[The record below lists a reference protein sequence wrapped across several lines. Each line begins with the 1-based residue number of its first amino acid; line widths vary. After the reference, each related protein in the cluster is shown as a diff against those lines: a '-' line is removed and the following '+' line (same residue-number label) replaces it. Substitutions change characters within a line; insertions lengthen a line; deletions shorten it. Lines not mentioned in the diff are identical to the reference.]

1 MAAETARDRVP
12 RLLTIVGYLLR
23 LRQEFDIVTVTEA
36 AEHLGLPAQQ
46 IRDDVKLI
54 AMSGIPG
61 ATGNYEHNDLFD
73 IDWGAF
79 EDDDLLIL
87 QHSVAVEAMPKFSS
101 REASAL
107 IAGLAYLSEQPGFT
121 DSTQLASLRAKLAA
135 GASAAPT
142 SVLVAPGLV
151 DAAVGTLREAIAAGQ
166 QVAFDYLTGGESRTR
181 RTVDPQRL
189 VSDGPIWTLQ
199 GWCHTRQ
206 GHRSF
211 RLDRMTHIEVLPDAA
226 DEHPE
231 PPTPGYQGSQD
242 DLVVNVELPL
252 DALPLIAGYVV
263 GARQEPI
270 GDRVRVTLR
279 FAHEY
284 ALKRLV
290 AGFPGVITVISPAA
304 AKHAV
309 ADWADRGLA
318 QYDA

>member
-36 AEHLGLPAQQ
+36 AEHLGLSAQQ
-46 IRDDVKLI
+46 IREDVKLI

-79 EDDDLLIL
+79 EDEDLLIL

-107 IAGLAYLSEQPGFT
+107 IAGLQYLSEQPGFT
-121 DSTQLASLRAKLAA
+121 DSTQLAALRAKLAA
-135 GASAAPT
+135 GSSAAPT
-142 SVLVAPGLV
+142 SVIVAPGVV
-151 DAAVGTLREAIAAGQ
+151 DAAVGTLREAISMGR
-166 QVAFDYLTGGESRTR
+166 QVAFDYLTGGQSRSR
-181 RTVDPQRL
+181 RTADPLRL

-199 GWCHTRQ
+199 AWCHTRN
-206 GHRSF
+206 GYRSF
-211 RLDRMTHIEVLPDAA
+211 RLDRMTQIEVLAEAA
-226 DEHPE
+226 AAHPE
-231 PPTPGYQGSQD
+231 PPAPGYQGSQH
-242 DLVVNVELPL
+242 DLEVTVELPA
-252 DALPLIAGYVV
+252 DALGRIAGYL
-263 GARQEPI
+263 GTARQEQV

-279 FAHEY
+279 LAHLY

-290 AGFPGVITVISPAA
+290 AGMPNELVVVAPESAR
-304 AKHAV
+304 HAV
-309 ADWADRGLA
+309 ADWATAALA